1 MFPVLFS
8 IGNISISSFGVF
20 LALGFL
26 WGVFLV
32 WRLSRAWDL
41 DEEKILD
48 LTLLTFLGGFLGA
61 RAYFVLENF
70 QFFASSPLKIIIFT
84 HFPGFS
90 FWGGFLSGWLSLF
103 YFARRLRVDFWQVA
117 DIASVGF
124 LGGLILSNIGCLLGG
139 CSIGIASKFFFAVP
153 QVGSLGKR
161 LPTQGFESLLLIFVL
176 FIIWSK
182 ATRFHLR
189 GKIVSLSLIYIG
201 IVKLLMEPLREKHD
215 LGYVFSVVLIILGL
229 TILYKITR
237 GKILLDLRNLSLFPL
252 NFLTNPKIRKV
263 VIERLHKTWY
273 NQKTSIVWKLRSIK
287 KYLRRFNVKFS
298 HKNSKL
304 Y

>member
-8 IGNISISSFGVF
+8 IGSISISSFGVF

-70 QFFASSPLKIIIFT
+70 QFFAQSPIKIIIFT

-90 FWGGFLSGWLSLF
+90 FWGGFLGGWLSLF
-103 YFARRLRVDFWQVA
+103 YFARRLRADFWQVA

-124 LGGLILSNIGCLLGG
+124 LGGLIFANFGCLLGG
-139 CSIGIASKFFFAVP
+139 CSIGIASKLFFAVP

-161 LPTQGFESLLLIFVL
+161 LPTQGLESLLLIFVL
-176 FIIWSK
+176 LLIWSQ

-189 GKIVSLSLIYIG
+189 GKIVSLALIYIG
-201 IVKLLMEPLREKHD
+201 IVKLLMEPLKERHD
-215 LGYVFSVVLIILGL
+215 GGYIFSAVLIILGL
-229 TILYKITR
+229 TILYRITKR
-237 GKILLDLRNLSLFPL
+237 NFLLDIKKSVLFPR
-252 NFLTNPKIRKV
+252 NFLKDPGIRKLA
-263 VIERLHKTWY
+263 IDRLKKTWY
-273 NQKTSIVWKLRSIK
+273 NHIMAFGWKIRNFK
-287 KYLRRFNVKFS
+287 KFLRRINVKLS
-298 HKNSKL
+298 HKNP
-304 Y
+304 